1 MDESVLIGDINV
13 CYRVEGEGEP
23 LVLLHGEA
31 FVRDVWGLTIKEA
44 SRFFTVYAPDL
55 PGFGCSDK
63 PAVEYGLDF
72 YVGFVKG
79 FLDAMKLDTCAI
91 AGISMGGEVAAAFA
105 AKYPG
110 RTGRLAIVDA
120 KGFSPLM
127 KGLRTLPVLGSTL
140 SLFMFGSR
148 EVLKRHVEGMLYDKR
163 MLKEE
168 LVDREW
174 ARFKDPAYRR
184 SLSGNARYLSTVD
197 PGLPGMLKSVKARTL
212 IIWGKEDAL
221 LPLEDAYKFQ
231 DCIPRSE
238 VLVLERCGHV
248 PAIERNE
255 EFNRALLTFLG
266 EIDLYYDN
274 EVK

>member
-1 MDESVLIGDINV
+1 MDESVLIGDFNV
-13 CYRVEGEGEP
+13 CYRVEGKGEP

-31 FVRDVWGLTIKEA
+31 FARDIWGQTIKEA

-55 PGFGCSDK
+55 PGFGCSDR
-63 PAVEYGLDF
+63 PAVEYGLAF
-72 YVGFVKG
+72 YVDFVKD
-79 FLDAMKLDTCAI
+79 FLDALKVDTCAI
-91 AGISMGGEVAAAFA
+91 AGASMGGEVAAAFA

-110 RTGRLAIVDA
+110 RAARLVLVDA
-120 KGFSPLM
+120 KGFSPLI

-174 ARFKDPAYRR
+174 ARLKDPAYRNW
-184 SLSGNARYLSTVD
+184 LSKNAKYLSTVD

-221 LPLEDAYKFQ
+221 LPLEDAYKFGE
-231 DCIPRSE
+231 CIPRSE
-238 VLVLERCGHV
+238 VLVLERCGHLPV
-248 PAIERNE
+248 IERSE
-255 EFNRALLTFLG
+255 EFSRALLTFLA
-266 EIDLYYDN
+266 EIDLYYDS
-274 EVK
+274 